1 MSSFRTDIQ
10 ALRGVAVSLVLLDHF
25 KLGPFTQGFL
35 GVDIFFVISGF
46 LITGLITRE
55 IADGRF
61 SITEFYLRRAKRLLP
76 AAYATILLTSIGA
89 IWFLNSIEMAALT
102 RQTIGALTYTIN
114 LVLWR
119 EVDYF
124 GVAAGF
130 KPLLHMWSLAI
141 EEQFYLLFP
150 IVLLVLPRRAWPAG
164 IVVLGLASFGA
175 CIALSWKFPTATFY
189 LLPTRAWELLMGA
202 WGALLVARGARLR
215 GLSWALAPALA
226 TISLLAV
233 KSTGWPHPGVDAL
246 LVCAAT
252 LVVILVNHAGLSRF
266 PLTRALA
273 LIGNISYSL
282 YLVHWPIVV
291 FMNSVWTAP
300 PDPNARVGGLLVAVA
315 IACLMYFFVEQP
327 FRRMKVPARRYAAGA
342 LVAALGLVG
351 IQLGAQAHSVAGADW
366 AHLRRPNYG
375 LDRSCDTHVFQSRAA
390 CQTAPR
396 PETLVWGD
404 SYAMVFASGAAA
416 HLKGGMVQAAYSGCP
431 PFIGYAPYNPAQDSA
446 RLVTEKCLAFNDAV
460 RTFALGPSSVST
472 VILAASF
479 WQYSVPGF
487 QMIQR
492 QGNGELTVEASSLEN
507 AQQHLR
513 QVVTDL
519 TAAGKNVLVVTPP
532 PGVTDGQVLCSERTA
547 AGKFMVLDGRFMV
560 GEPSRCGSS
569 APTYRAYSAS
579 IDSLVSAAVSAG
591 AKNIR
596 LSDAICDERLCHA
609 ILEGVALYRDAGHL
623 SYAGARKV
631 LDLLANSGR
640 LPPPF
645 AGAMVREAQP

>member
-46 LITGLITRE
+46 LITGLISRE
-55 IADGRF
+55 INEGRF
-61 SITEFYLRRAKRLLP
+61 SIAEFYLRRAKRLLP
-76 AAYATILLTSIGA
+76 AAYATILLTSIGS
-89 IWFLNSIEMAALT
+89 IWLLNSIEMAALT

-150 IVLLVLPRRAWPAG
+150 ILLIALPRRSWLKGVA
-164 IVVLGLASFGA
+164 VLGIASFGI

-215 GLSWALAPALA
+215 GLSWALVPALA
-226 TISLLAV
+226 TIALLAV
-233 KSTGWPHPGVDAL
+233 KSTGLPHPGVDAL

-252 LVVILVNHAGLSRF
+252 LVVILANHSGLSRF

-273 LIGNISYSL
+273 PIGNISYSL

-291 FMNSVWTAP
+291 FMNSTWAEP
-300 PDPNARVGGLLVAVA
+300 PDHYARLGGLLVAVA
-315 IACLMYFFVEQP
+315 IACLMYFAVEQP
-327 FRRMKVPARRYAAGA
+327 FRRMNAPIRRYAMGSLAVA
-342 LVAALGLVG
+342 LALVG
-351 IQLGAQAHSVAGADW
+351 IQAGAQAYSSAGTDVAY
-366 AHLRRPNYG
+366 LRRPNYG
-375 LDRSCDTHVFQSRAA
+375 LDRLCDSYVFEGRAE
-390 CQTAPR
+390 CKTAPQ
-396 PETLVWGD
+396 PETLIWGD
-404 SYAMVFASGAAA
+404 SYAMFFASGAAA
-416 HLKGGMVQAAYSGCP
+416 HLPGGMVQATYSGCP
-431 PFIGYAPYNPAQDSA
+431 PFIGYAPYIPAQDNA
-446 RLVTEKCLAFNDAV
+446 QLVTKKCLAFNDSV
-460 RTFALGPSSVST
+460 RAFALGASSVKT
-472 VILAASF
+472 VIFAASF

-487 QMIQR
+487 QMIRR
-492 QGNGELTVEASSLEN
+492 QGNGDLAVEASSL
-507 AQQHLR
+507 AASQQKFQQL
-513 QVVTDL
+513 VTDL
-519 TAAGKNVLVVTPP
+519 MAAGKSVIVVTPP
-532 PGVTDGQVLCSERTA
+532 PGAAEGQVICSERVI
-547 AGKFMVLDGRFMV
+547 AGKYMVIDGRFMA
-560 GEPSRCGSS
+560 GSPTHCS
-569 APTYRAYSAS
+569 SSSPTYRAHSAS
-579 IDSLVSAAVSAG
+579 IDSLVGAAVEAG

-596 LSDAICDERLCHA
+596 LSDAICDEQLCHSVV
-609 ILEGVALYRDAGHL
+609 EGVALYRDPGHL
-623 SYAGARKV
+623 SYAGAKKV
-631 LDLLANSGR
+631 LDRLSDGGR

-645 AGAMVREAQP
+645 VGAVVRSAQP